1 MSNQGSIG
9 IIPARYASSRFP
21 GKPLAMILGKT
32 LLQRTYEN
40 ALRCSSLKHIV
51 VATDD
56 ERIFSHV
63 KSFGG
68 NVIMTSEDCENGTER
83 LAEVCKLNPSLQSDI
98 VINIQGD
105 EPCVDPETIDAVIAI
120 LRGDPKAS
128 MSTAAVLLKSREEAL
143 NPAIVKCTIDTGQ
156 NALYFSRSLIPANK
170 KGSYCDNTSYYR
182 HIGIYGYR
190 SDFLLEYVRL
200 PKTPLQISEDLE
212 QLKALEHGHRIKVA
226 FVSEA
231 SIGVDT
237 PEDIHEIEKLLCK
250 QNSFL

>member
-1 MSNQGSIG
+1 MSDQGSIG

-40 ALRCSSLKHIV
+40 ALRCSSLKYVV

-63 KSFGG
+63 KDFGG
-68 NVIMTSEDCENGTER
+68 NVMMTSVDCENGTER
-83 LAEVCKLNPSLQSDI
+83 LAEVYRLNSSIRSDI

-105 EPCVDPETIDAVIAI
+105 EPCVDPQTIDAVIAI
-120 LRGDPKAS
+120 LRGDPYAS
-128 MSTAAVLLKSREEAL
+128 MSTAAVLLNSREDAL
-143 NPAIVKCTIDTGQ
+143 NPAIVKCTIDVCQ

-170 KGSYCDNTSYYR
+170 TGSYCSKTSYYR
-182 HIGIYGYR
+182 HVGIYGYR

-200 PKTPLQISEDLE
+200 PRTPLQTTEDLE

-226 FVSEA
+226 FVEEA

-237 PEDIHEIEKLLCK
+237 PEDIQKIEKLLCK
-250 QNSFL
+250 QNTFL

>member
-1 MSNQGSIG
+1 MSDQGSIG

-40 ALRCSSLKHIV
+40 ALRCTSLKYVV

-68 NVIMTSEDCENGTER
+68 NVLMTSIECENGTER
-83 LAEVCKLNPSLQSDI
+83 LAEVYRLNPSLRSNI

-120 LRGDPKAS
+120 LSADPKAS
-128 MSTAAVLLKSREEAL
+128 MSTAAVLLKSREEAF
-143 NPAIVKCTIDTGQ
+143 NPAVVKCTIDTCQ

-170 KGSYCDNTSYYR
+170 AGSYCSKTTYFR

-226 FVSEA
+226 FVEEA

-237 PEDIHEIEKLLCK
+237 PEDIQEIEKLLCK
-250 QNSFL
+250 QNTYL